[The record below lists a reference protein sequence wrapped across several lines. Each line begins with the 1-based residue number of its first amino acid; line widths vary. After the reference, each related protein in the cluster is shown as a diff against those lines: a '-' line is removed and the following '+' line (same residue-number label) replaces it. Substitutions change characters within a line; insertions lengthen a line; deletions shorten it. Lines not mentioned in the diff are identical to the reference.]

1 MLYQPQKLLSH
12 KQCRQIIKSAQRGGM
27 SPGWTVR
34 GTVTMRTNSV
44 HWYTDEGD
52 QLVNEIEYPIPS
64 LLALT
69 LH

>member
-1 MLYQPQKLLSH
+1 
-12 KQCRQIIKSAQRGGM
+12 M

-52 QLVNEIEYPIPS
+52 QLVNEIRSHMVSTAEVPVHWIKRPYQIARYCEGELYDLS
-64 LLALT
+64 LI
-69 LH
+69 HI